1 MYRLR
6 RSKAPEILLSLL
18 KGPKHVRELQ
28 AEVKGSALTIE
39 MRLKELIRE
48 GLVREREMKEW
59 PFRRILELTP
69 EGRRVAAIL
78 KLEVS
83 AVSKPGK
90 REREEVMERGKW
102 ILALLYSL
110 GGAVEGSVRLQ
121 KLLFLLKRELG
132 VDSLPYRFLPYL
144 RGPYSEE
151 IPDDVLELER
161 AGLVRVERE
170 LLEPVFCSLTPEGE
184 KMASELFNGLPE
196 EIRKKMEELKKFNGM
211 GLKELLEY
219 VYSKYPEESK
229 CV

>member
-1 MYRLR
+1 MR

-83 AVSKPGK
+83 AVSKP
-90 REREEVMERGKW
+90 
-102 ILALLYSL
+102 
-110 GGAVEGSVRLQ
+110 
-121 KLLFLLKRELG
+121 
-132 VDSLPYRFLPYL
+132 
-144 RGPYSEE
+144 
-151 IPDDVLELER
+151 
-161 AGLVRVERE
+161 
-170 LLEPVFCSLTPEGE
+170 
-184 KMASELFNGLPE
+184 
-196 EIRKKMEELKKFNGM
+196 
-211 GLKELLEY
+211 
-219 VYSKYPEESK
+219 
-229 CV
+229 